1 MGGPG
6 RGGRGADSGWGEIAI
21 ARARALRLGGRA
33 LRCCPASRP
42 TSNGA
47 RPWADLAR
55 ARQAGPGR
63 LPGGRRIGGA
73 RRGTKLAPGLVA
85 RRGATGMGPWPELR
99 CDSGPAAIRVAA
111 RIAKVAHA
119 GGPCLGCI
127 IDPPSRTLIVRF
139 SDRDR
144 GQACQAQS
152 KLTARA
158 TFDARVP
165 FFPGDSACARG
176 AVFGGAETEGS
187 RRLMLRL
194 DSDSELSACNLRGLL
209 RTQ

>member
-1 MGGPG
+1 M
-6 RGGRGADSGWGEIAI
+6 
-21 ARARALRLGGRA
+21 
-33 LRCCPASRP
+33 
-42 TSNGA
+42 
-47 RPWADLAR
+47 
-55 ARQAGPGR
+55 
-63 LPGGRRIGGA
+63 
-73 RRGTKLAPGLVA
+73 APG

-111 RIAKVAHA
+111 RIAQVAHA
-119 GGPCLGCI
+119 EGPCLGCI

-139 SDRDR
+139 SDRGR
-144 GQACQAQS
+144 ACQAQS

-187 RRLMLRL
+187 RRLML